1 MILLFSSFK
10 KKKRLTIVQQTQYAS
25 NKDFISQIKKGYN
38 IFNKYYTKTN
48 DSPLYAAALILNPI
62 YNKEYIKK
70 NWDPK
75 QQRAILVK
83 MQKLWEKYQEEDLIT
98 PLIIT
103 TSYDA
108 AATTKSKALEKEPD
122 IFD

>member
-1 MILLFSSFK
+1 
-10 KKKRLTIVQQTQYAS
+10 
-25 NKDFISQIKKGYN
+25 
-38 IFNKYYTKTN
+38 
-48 DSPLYAAALILNPI
+48 
-62 YNKEYIKK
+62 
-70 NWDPK
+70 
-75 QQRAILVK
+75 

-108 AATTKSKALEKEPD
+108 AATIKSKALEKEPD